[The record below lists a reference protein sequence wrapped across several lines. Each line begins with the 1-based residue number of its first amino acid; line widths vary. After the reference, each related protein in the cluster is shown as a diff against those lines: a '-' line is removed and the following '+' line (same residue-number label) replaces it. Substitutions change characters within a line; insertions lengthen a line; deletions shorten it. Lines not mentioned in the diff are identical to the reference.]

1 MSELQ
6 QKIDTILQERKVRV
20 EDVVAQEKVIA
31 DLKNALFDIKKRIRE
46 SKLENA
52 DSYVPR
58 LEEAE
63 KKLSAATLKLDH
75 LKNRFDRDTINV
87 GVAGVT
93 HAGKSTLL
101 QAISGLDNDVLPKAV
116 KGDNY
121 AEPTTATRSQIY
133 NGPKGAEIEFRTETD
148 FLEFVNEY
156 GEKIESASIPKFYSV
171 DDFEKFDFA
180 AIEEH
185 IKIGNETSNYKR
197 LRGIQ
202 EAFKY
207 FQPYLTGKTQPIS
220 GNRFDE
226 LKNFVKYSYDKAE
239 NRLYPAVKNIKI
251 RNTFSGIEPELK
263 LGLIDLPGFGENDNV
278 DKIMIKGLENDV
290 DFAILIIRPSNTD
303 AGLLAKGIANFDRIN
318 EVQKGISKRSNF
330 LSILLNKDLSLGD
343 LLDECVNSAKKS
355 IGELYNR
362 NGENFTTFEF
372 PLEENGEVNKDEVS
386 AMLNKILDNLIN
398 VLPEMDKE
406 LIETYNKT
414 LDISDIQSLLNEIMK
429 DVRRSS
435 SEFSSHTRFDD
446 LTDELYNS
454 LKVDLMNLYEYNDSP
469 YSCVNAGEIDG
480 KPLTENVKL
489 IEQQVDEH
497 IEGDFW
503 VVPQKTFP
511 RYDNWREWAKVEN
524 LGMDGSWLGRECHRL
539 WVSIIND
546 YETLDETIFS
556 KKLTELKTDIVNV
569 FKKHT
574 GKLVAK
580 EGIPAINELIA
591 ILENENFKND
601 EPLLD
606 AFKYLRDLKIDFRQ
620 NVYPYFF
627 KDGINEILSYKLGK
641 IVDNGKGID
650 DYREQLEMF
659 ASETN
664 GKIAKAILEHD
675 FLDYF
680 AYCSVMTFTER
691 LVLSKPK
698 SHDYKLLCTIF
709 CDKMYPNEFGA
720 SSNRMIMRELE
731 KTLNS
736 AINLADKFK
745 K

>member
-6 QKIDTILQERKVRV
+6 QKIDTILQKRKVGV
-20 EDVVAQEKVIA
+20 ENIVAQEKVIA
-31 DLKNALFDIKKRIRE
+31 DLKAAIFDIKKRIRE
-46 SKLENA
+46 SNLENA

-58 LEEAE
+58 LEEAD

-75 LKNRFDRDTINV
+75 LKNRFDRETINV

-101 QAISGLDNDVLPKAV
+101 QAISGLDNEVLPKAV

-133 NGPKGAEIEFRTETD
+133 NGAKGAEIEFRSETD

-156 GEKIESASIPKFYSV
+156 VEKIESVSIPKFYSV
-171 DDFEKFDFA
+171 GDFEVYDFA
-180 AIEEH
+180 AIEGQ
-185 IKIGNETSNYKR
+185 IAIGNETSNYKR

-207 FQPYLTGKTQPIS
+207 FQPYLTGKMQPIPA
-220 GNRFDE
+220 NRFDE
-226 LKNFVKYSYDKAE
+226 LKNFVKYSYDKPE

-251 RNTFSGIEPELK
+251 RNTFCGIDPELK

-303 AGLLAKGIANFDRIN
+303 AGLLAKGISNFDRIN

-330 LSILLNKDLSLGD
+330 LSILINKDLSLGD
-343 LLDECVNSAKKS
+343 LLDECVVSAKKS
-355 IGELYNR
+355 INELYNR

-372 PLEENGEVNKDEVS
+372 PLEVNGTINQDEVS
-386 AMLNKILDNLIN
+386 NMLNKILGNLIN
-398 VLPEMDKE
+398 VLPQMDEE
-406 LIETYNKT
+406 LLETYKKT
-414 LDISDIQSLLNEIMK
+414 LDISDVKALCEEILK
-429 DVRRSS
+429 DVRRNSG
-435 SEFSSHTRFDD
+435 EFASHTRFDD
-446 LTDELYNS
+446 LRDELYDN
-454 LKVDLMNLYEYNDSP
+454 LKVDLMDLYEKDDSP
-469 YSCVNAGEIDG
+469 YSCLKADQIDD
-480 KPLTENVKL
+480 KPLKKEVEA
-489 IEQQVDEH
+489 IEEQVDKR

-503 VVPQKTFP
+503 VDSENPLE
-511 RYDNWREWAKVEN
+511 RYDNWMEWAKVKN
-524 LGMDGSWLGRECHRL
+524 KGNDGAWLGSECHRL
-539 WVSIIND
+539 WVSIVND
-546 YETLDETIFS
+546 YEKLDETIFS
-556 KKLTELKTDIVNV
+556 KKLTELKTDIVKV

-574 GKLVAK
+574 GNLVTK
-580 EGIPAINELIA
+580 DGTEAIDEVIA
-591 ILENENFKND
+591 ILENENFKD
-601 EPLLD
+601 TEPLLN
-606 AFKYLRDLKIDFRQ
+606 AFKYLRGLKIDFRQ

-627 KDGINEILSYKLGK
+627 KDGINETLSYKLGK
-641 IVDNGKGID
+641 IVDRDKGTTIE
-650 DYREQLEMF
+650 DYREQLEML

-664 GKIAKAILEHD
+664 GKIAETIKKHD

-691 LVLSKPK
+691 LVLSKAK

-720 SSNRMIMRELE
+720 KSNRMIMRDLE
-731 KTLNS
+731 KTLNE
-736 AINLADKFK
+736 AINLAYKF
-745 K
+745 